1 MVYLRET
8 VLIIWKVKYLVL
20 GDKMKPSRV
29 FFIIFL
35 VLLLASTASAATLK
49 VPTQY
54 KTIQTAVNAAH
65 DGDTI
70 QVSKGVY
77 KEAVL
82 IENKNINVHGMTK
95 GGKLK
100 DYPSVRGFELR
111 SNSGGII
118 NGFSILKKGIDI
130 HDNFNGKATIRN
142 NYFTGCGIS
151 IAGPSFAGHS
161 IVNNQIFGGTIS
173 LFDTQNDQVSGNT
186 ITKSKIGIEI
196 GDGVNVKVSKNTLS
210 YNQIGI
216 RRVQESGQLTK
227 NVMKNNK
234 VDIKNVNM

>member
-20 GDKMKPSRV
+20 GDKMKPSRA

-35 VLLLASTASAATLK
+35 VLLIANTASAATLK

-70 QVSKGVY
+70 QVAKGVY

-82 IENKNINVHGMTK
+82 IENKNINVYGMTK

-111 SNSGGII
+111 SNSEGII
-118 NGFSILKKGIDI
+118 NGFSVLKNGVDI
-130 HDNFNGKATIRN
+130 HDNYNGKVTVRN
-142 NYFTGCGIS
+142 NYFSKCGIS
-151 IAGPSFAGHS
+151 IAGPSYTGH
-161 IVNNQIFGGTIS
+161 IIQNNKLSGGTIS
-173 LFDTQNDQVSGNT
+173 LFDTMNDQVLGNI
-186 ITKSKIGIEI
+186 ITKSKIGITL
-196 GDGVNVKVSKNTLS
+196 GDGVNAKVAKNTLS
-210 YNQIGI
+210 YNKIGI
-216 RRVQESGQLTK
+216 RRVRESGQLVK

>member
-1 MVYLRET
+1 
-8 VLIIWKVKYLVL
+8 
-20 GDKMKPSRV
+20 MKHIRV
-29 FFIIFL
+29 FAVIFL
-35 VLLLASTASAATLK
+35 ILFLISTASAATLK

-70 QVSKGVY
+70 QVAKGTY

-82 IENKNINVHGMTK
+82 IENKNINVYGLTK
-95 GGKLK
+95 GGKQK
-100 DYPSVRGFELR
+100 DYPVVNGFELR

-118 NGFSILKKGIDI
+118 NGFSVLKNGIDI
-130 HDNFNGKATIRN
+130 HDNFNGKVAVRN

-151 IAGPSFAGHS
+151 IAGPSYSGHS
-161 IVNNQIFGGTIS
+161 ITNNKLSGGTIS
-173 LFDTQNDQVSGNT
+173 IFDTQNDQVTGN
-186 ITKSKIGIEI
+186 IVSKSKIGIEI
-196 GDGVNVKVSKNTLS
+196 GDGVNAVIKKNTLS

-234 VDIKNVNM
+234 IDIKNINM

>member
-1 MVYLRET
+1 MRFKLLT
-8 VLIIWKVKYLVL
+8 SLLI
-20 GDKMKPSRV
+20 
-29 FFIIFL
+29 FA
-35 VLLLASTASAATLK
+35 LLISSASAATLK

-70 QVSKGVY
+70 QVAKGVY

-82 IENKNINVHGMTK
+82 IENKNINVYGLTK
-95 GGKLK
+95 GGKQK
-100 DYPSVRGFELR
+100 DYPTVRGFELR

-118 NGFSILKKGIDI
+118 NGFSIVKNGIDI
-130 HDNFNGKATIRN
+130 HDNFNGKVTVRN

-151 IAGPSFAGHS
+151 ISGPSYSGHS
-161 IVNNQIFGGTIS
+161 IVNNQITCGTIS
-173 LFDTQNDQVSGNT
+173 LFDTQNDQITGNT

-196 GDGVNVKVSKNTLS
+196 GDGCNAKVTKNTVS
-210 YNQIGI
+210 FNKIGI
-216 RRVQESGQLTK
+216 KRFQGSGQITK

-234 VDIKNVNM
+234 INIKNVNMYE